1 MFKTNLSWIFCGVA
15 LATSISCAKEES
27 KVRYEP
33 DSGNAV
39 VNINSENAKMEAAIA
54 RAQKELPQFIET
66 LRKPPKGATQFMVK
80 KFFDAAKGAQSEG
93 MWVEVQS
100 YEKGEFYGVLINE
113 PLDVP
118 NLKKGDSLKVKEADV
133 IDWGYFS
140 EVGDLVGGYTNK
152 VVEEQL
158 AK

>member
-1 MFKTNLSWIFCGVA
+1 MLRTKFSWIVYGVA
-15 LATSISCAKEES
+15 LATSLSCSKEGGNVRHEPES
-27 KVRYEP
+27 
-33 DSGNAV
+33 GQAV

-54 RAQKELPQFIET
+54 RAQNELPQFIAT
-66 LRKPPKGATQFMVK
+66 LRKPPKGASQFMVK
-80 KFFDAAKGAQSEG
+80 KFFEAANGAPSEG
-93 MWVEVQS
+93 MWVEVQG
-100 YEKGEFYGVLINE
+100 YDRGEFSGVLINE

-133 IDWGYFS
+133 IDWGYYP